1 MILRLALN
9 LIRVYAVLSAPVI
22 PNASKDMLSLLNLN
36 DPDMAWIGEDTASA
50 LQMLKPRH
58 AFNVPEKPIF
68 NKIMPETVAELCARY
83 GADPEAE

>member
-22 PNASKDMLSLLNLN
+22 PNASKEMMRLLNL
-36 DPDMAWIGEDTASA
+36 DVADTAWIGSDTAEQ
-50 LQMLKPRH
+50 LQVLKAGH
-58 AFNVPEKPIF
+58 TFNVPQAPLF

-83 GADPEAE
+83 GADPEQE